1 MGERGFKTLSLWIAV
16 VTTVEEKLL
25 ALAVEGD
32 EEALTGLLARHGL
45 PIRQGLKI
53 TSKWRSLIEPDDVMQ
68 VTYLE
73 AFLRIRQF
81 TPTSANGFANWLRRI
96 AENNLLDAVKAL
108 ECDKRGP
115 SRVHRPTTDS
125 HAALLE
131 QIGGTTT
138 TPSRTAGRREVQK
151 FVEDALGELPP
162 VYAKVLRL
170 CELEG
175 RSSAEAAAELG
186 RSDGAVRMLLCRA
199 KDRLREVLGS
209 GAAYFSDTA

>member
-1 MGERGFKTLSLWIAV
+1 
-16 VTTVEEKLL
+16 VTTAEEKLL
-25 ALAVEGD
+25 AAAVEGD
-32 EEALTGLLARHGL
+32 EEALSELLARHGL

-53 TSKWRSLIEPDDVMQ
+53 AAKWQGLIEPDDVMQ

-81 TPTSANGFANWLRRI
+81 TPGAPNGFANWLRRI

-131 QIGGTTT
+131 QVGGTTT
-138 TPSRTAGRREVQK
+138 TPSRAAGRREVQQL
-151 FVEDALGELPP
+151 VEDALRKLPAD
-162 VYAKVLRL
+162 YEKVLRL
-170 CELEG
+170 CALENKSG
-175 RSSAEAAAELG
+175 EEAATILG
-186 RSDGAVRMLLCRA
+186 RSQGAVRMLLARA
-199 KDRLREVLGS
+199 KDRLRDVLQCES
-209 GAAYFSDTA
+209 AYFSDTA